1 MRRTILLPVT
11 CAAVG
16 AMMLGGCSAFENLG
30 GGKKVSPDE
39 FKIVSHSPLTMPPNA
54 ELRPPRPGEPRPQE
68 TTPSDQA
75 KEALSPA
82 LAGRVQA
89 QAKAPPS
96 GAPGD
101 ASEQSLIAK
110 ASAGGVDPNIRSQVN
125 TRHPR
130 AGREG
135 QYLHRQPDLLA
146 GQAAAGRG
154 PRPGEGA
161 AAPARVRRPP
171 ASPRARRRPPSSAAS
186 AACSKASSEPD
197 GMIGRRAAVG
207 GLLAALRGAAAGR
220 GAAPACCRSSAGR
233 PRPSPLPTACRSSCC
248 RRSARRS

>member
-1 MRRTILLPVT
+1 MFGGHKFQGQMMRRTILLPVT

-16 AMMLGGCSAFENLG
+16 ALMLGGCSAFENLG

-75 KEALSPA
+75 KEALSPTM
-82 LAGRVQA
+82 AGRVQA

-125 TRHPR
+125 TDTRVLAAKDNTFIDSLIFWQDKPPPGVILDPEKEQQR
-130 AGREG
+130 LRESQASG
-135 QYLHRQPDLLA
+135 QPST
-146 GQAAAGRG
+146 
-154 PRPGEGA
+154 
-161 AAPARVRRPP
+161 APTPTIERRK
-171 ASPRARRRPPSSAAS
+171 R
-186 AACSKASSEPD
+186 
-197 GMIGRRAAVG
+197 
-207 GLLAALRGAAAGR
+207 GLLEGIF
-220 GAAPACCRSSAGR
+220 
-233 PRPSPLPTACRSSCC
+233 
-248 RRSARRS
+248 

>member
-30 GGKKVSPDE
+30 GAKKVSPDE

-68 TTPSDQA
+68 TSPTDQA
-75 KEALSPA
+75 KEALSPT

-89 QAKAPPS
+89 QAKAAPT

-101 ASEQSLIAK
+101 ASEASLIAK

-125 TRHPR
+125 RDTRTLAEQDKSFIDSLIFWQDRPPPGVVIDPEKEQQR
-130 AGREG
+130 LRE
-135 QYLHRQPDLLA
+135 A
-146 GQAAAGRG
+146 QAAGKTSS
-154 PRPGEGA
+154 GA
-161 AAPARVRRPP
+161 TPTIERRK
-171 ASPRARRRPPSSAAS
+171 R
-186 AACSKASSEPD
+186 
-197 GMIGRRAAVG
+197 
-207 GLLAALRGAAAGR
+207 GLLEGIF
-220 GAAPACCRSSAGR
+220 
-233 PRPSPLPTACRSSCC
+233 
-248 RRSARRS
+248 

>member
-68 TTPSDQA
+68 TSPTEQA
-75 KEALSPA
+75 KEALSPT
-82 LAGRVQA
+82 LAGRAQA

-101 ASEQSLIAK
+101 ASEQSLVAK

-125 TRHPR
+125 QDTRVLAAKDDTFIDSLIFWHDKPPPGVILDPEKEQQR
-130 AGREG
+130 LRDAQASG
-135 QYLHRQPDLLA
+135 QPST
-146 GQAAAGRG
+146 
-154 PRPGEGA
+154 
-161 AAPARVRRPP
+161 APTPTIERRK
-171 ASPRARRRPPSSAAS
+171 R
-186 AACSKASSEPD
+186 
-197 GMIGRRAAVG
+197 
-207 GLLAALRGAAAGR
+207 GLLEGIF
-220 GAAPACCRSSAGR
+220 
-233 PRPSPLPTACRSSCC
+233 
-248 RRSARRS
+248 